1 MDLSRQGGAR
11 SAIPCGLRRGG
22 IARAPIHAPG
32 KRVGP
37 VARPLQTPAL
47 PPASAPGPAAADASF
62 IAAGGYLPSVNKLFG
77 CMESIDDRAQG
88 TAISVVEIATS
99 GLPVHRATLG
109 LGDSIK
115 IFRRV

>member
-1 MDLSRQGGAR
+1 MRLAARRHCQSADSCARQAGRPGRPAPADAGADTGER
-11 SAIPCGLRRGG
+11 P
-22 IARAPIHAPG
+22 PG
-32 KRVGP
+32 H
-37 VARPLQTPAL
+37 
-47 PPASAPGPAAADASF
+47 AAADASF